1 MRIRGGSFEHGAVAR
16 MRRVMPRGH
25 TLPTDELRRRNRA
38 LLVLLWLHAILVPLW
53 GVERG
58 IVVRETIA
66 GLRGP
71 IREAGADV
79 AVDRCRPFAPGPT
92 SSGG

>member
-1 MRIRGGSFEHGAVAR
+1 
-16 MRRVMPRGH
+16 MRRVLPRGH
-25 TLPTDELRRRNRA
+25 TLPADELRRRNRA
-38 LLVLLWLHAILVPLW
+38 LLVLLWLDAILVPLW

-66 GLRGP
+66 GLRGA
-71 IREAGADV
+71 IGRRARTWSST
-79 AVDRCRPFAPGPT
+79 RCRPFAPGST